1 MKTVHQVSGLTG
13 VSIRT
18 LHYYDSI
25 GLLKPTEVTSSG
37 YRLYDDNALATLQTI
52 LLFREL
58 QFPLKEIGEIMG
70 KPDFDRKEAL
80 KQQTELLKLRRDRLD
95 ELISFSEKLIET
107 GVDTMDF
114 SAFDEKKIKEYEK
127 EAKEKWGKTAAFAEY
142 EKKTADRTS
151 EETKTMGDAFM
162 EIFVRAGQIKDTAP
176 DSTEAQ
182 AVVKEIQSF
191 ITENYYTCTDEILK
205 GLGQMYVFDER
216 MKANIDKA
224 GGEGTAEFV
233 SKAIELY

>member
-13 VSIRT
+13 ISIRT

-25 GLLKPTEVTSSG
+25 GLLKPSEITPSG
-37 YRLYDDNALATLQTI
+37 YRLYDDSALERLQTI

-58 QFPLKEIGEIMG
+58 QFPLKEIGEILSS
-70 KPDFDRKEAL
+70 PDFDRKEAL
-80 KQQTELLKLRRDRLD
+80 KQQAELLKLRRDRLN
-95 ELISFSEKLIET
+95 ELIKMIET

-114 SAFDEKKIKEYEK
+114 SAFDETKIKEYEK
-127 EAKEKWGKTAAFAEY
+127 EAREKWGKTEAFAEY

-151 EETKTMGDAFM
+151 EETKDTGDAFM
-162 EIFVRAGQIKDTAP
+162 EIFARAGQIKDAAP
-176 DSTEAQ
+176 DSAEAQ

-216 MKANIDKA
+216 MKANIDKV